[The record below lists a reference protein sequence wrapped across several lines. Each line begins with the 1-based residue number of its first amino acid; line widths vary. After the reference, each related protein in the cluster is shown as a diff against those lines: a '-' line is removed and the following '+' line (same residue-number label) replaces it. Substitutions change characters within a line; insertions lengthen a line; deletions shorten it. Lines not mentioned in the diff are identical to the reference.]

1 MTNTKTIE
9 DVLESILGLV
19 LGGAP
24 GQHSLATSSGSGGG
38 QAGAGKSAIN
48 EGFRPATIRGAGSWL
63 IAQQSTLTHTGGWA
77 PEYNKDAVT
86 FYRWY
91 DEIGA
96 TKKITRVTVW
106 VGLTNRDN
114 AQGQERNTTDPNA
127 TVNGSANPVIALG
140 SAWERIRNE
149 IPQVAGNG
157 TSFDPNSL
165 EAARQVLTSL
175 TNRATGIS
183 NVLSTQVKQVNIKSP
198 EFKGSAESAW
208 YQRVLTANRYLGDIQ
223 AQNQRWDGALKSMA
237 DTSNAFVKALLAAA
251 NTWSQITPAGTWQ
264 HPYRVIA
271 AMFNGST
278 LQYGNT
284 GSDPSRAWDIG
295 TQYSDAA
302 SSYVHAENGDVTE
315 PTVLWTPPG
324 WLGWQPFDAFNIGEW
339 NRLEVHLRQKWVDNL
354 INSFAPVLVEA
365 AKLVTAFAG
374 ARNQL
379 IITDPAPVPPLPMPN
394 QPGLPNGPYDPFVNI
409 GNPFANIGNPF
420 ANIGNPFANV
430 GNPFANV
437 GNPFAN
443 VGNPFANVGNP
454 FANMNNT
461 FPNAGGAVSLASVDP
476 FANGPGGGGGGSSF
490 GLPDQ
495 FANGPGGGGSSFGLG
510 GQFANQPSLGG
521 GFQASSPFP
530 NGSGVGSFPQTLG
543 GLTPEQLRQLDSAG
557 LLDKV
562 PLTPEQ
568 ADFLRRNGLG
578 VPDGENPTLGQLTP
592 AQLSALQRAGL
603 LDQIPLTAAQRANLN
618 LPDTAGRLPQL
629 ATWPTSSVDTS
640 KFPTKVDGLDVSTLP
655 RQTGSSM
662 VIGDVSRPGA
672 GAHPTI
678 PGLVVGTGGLSSVA
692 GVSGTPGGLSQA
704 GLGLTPGGPGTAG
717 ATAGTAGVGTGVG
730 GGPGAVGNTGLPGGS
745 NAASQAGGGG
755 MPFMPG
761 MMGGPGMG
769 GNQDRERQRNTW
781 LKEDEKVWGTDPE
794 CAPAVIGRRG
804 RKGRVEDDEYPT
816 TGDERTSTQ
825 DERRPYR
832 GR

>member
-1 MTNTKTIE
+1 M
-9 DVLESILGLV
+9 

-38 QAGAGKSAIN
+38 QSGAGKSAIN
-48 EGFRPATIRGAGSWL
+48 GAFRPAAVRGSGSWL
-63 IAQQSTLTHTGGWA
+63 IAQSSTLTHTGGWA

-91 DEIGA
+91 DSAGA

-106 VGLTNRDN
+106 VGVTNRDN
-114 AQGQERNTTDPNA
+114 KQGQERNTDDPNA
-127 TVNGSANPVIALG
+127 TVNGAANPVIALG
-140 SAWERIRNE
+140 TAWERVRNE
-149 IPQVAGNG
+149 IPQVAGRG
-157 TSFDPNSL
+157 TSFDPDSL
-165 EAARQVLTSL
+165 QAVRQVLTFL
-175 TNRATGIS
+175 TTRATSIS
-183 NVLSTQVKQVNIKSP
+183 GTLSTQVKQVNIKSP

-208 YQRVLTANRYLGDIQ
+208 YHRVLTANHYLSDIQ
-223 AQNQRWDGALKSMA
+223 TQNKRWDGALSSMVTA
-237 DTSNAFVKALLAAA
+237 SEAFVKALLTATS
-251 NTWSQITPAGTWQ
+251 TWSQITPIGTWQ

-278 LQYGNT
+278 LQYGDSGNN
-284 GSDPSRAWDIG
+284 PSNAWNLG

-302 SSYVHAENGDVTE
+302 SKYTFEENGDANE

-324 WLGWQPFDAFNIGEW
+324 WLGWQPFDAFNLGEW

-354 INSFAPVLVEA
+354 ITTFAPVLTEA
-365 AKLVTAFAG
+365 AKLVTAFTG

-379 IITDPAPVPPLPMPN
+379 TVTAPDPVPPLPMPN
-394 QPGLPNGPYDPFVNI
+394 QAAGPNGYNPFANIGNPFANI

-454 FANMNNT
+454 YANT
-461 FPNAGGAVSLASVDP
+461 PSGAGANFGLDP
-476 FANGPGGGGGGSSF
+476 FANTPGGGASSF
-490 GLPDQ
+490 GLNP
-495 FANGPGGGGSSFGLG
+495 FANTPGGGASSFGLNP
-510 GQFANQPSLGG
+510 FANAPGSA
-521 GFQASSPFP
+521 GFQASSPFT
-530 NGSGVGSFPQTLG
+530 NGGGVGSSPQSLG
-543 GLTPEQLRQLDSAG
+543 GLTSDQLRQLDSAG
-557 LLDKV
+557 LLDNV

-578 VPDGENPTLGQLTP
+578 VPAGENPMLGQLTP
-592 AQLSALQRAGL
+592 AQLDALRRAGL
-603 LDQIPLTAAQRANLN
+603 LDETPLTAAQRANLN
-618 LPDTAGRLPQL
+618 LPNAVGGLQQL
-629 ATWPTSSVDTS
+629 ETWPTSPVDTS
-640 KFPTKVDGLDVSTLP
+640 KFPTKVDGLDVSPLP
-655 RQTGSSM
+655 PKTGADM
-662 VIGDVSRPGA
+662 VIGDVSLPGA

-678 PGLVVGTGGLSSVA
+678 PGLVVGTGGLSSVP

-704 GLGLTPGGPGTAG
+704 GLGLAPGG
-717 ATAGTAGVGTGVG
+717 AGTAGIGKGVG
-730 GGPGAVGNTGLPGGS
+730 GVPGAVGNTGLPGGS
-745 NAASQAGGGG
+745 NAAAQMGGG

-781 LKEDEKVWGTDPE
+781 LKEDERVWGTDPE

-804 RKGRVEDDEYPT
+804 KPNRGEDDEYPT
-816 TGDERTSTQ
+816 SGDVRNPTQ